1 MIFYPRSSGCRVLIS
16 SSNDI
21 FCHFESLLRKPCW
34 IVSQK
39 MTLNSSTMQPLKQPR
54 SFGYNS
60 SRIGSFYS
68 TAAIKASLIILAL
81 ETALG
86 FFANAVLFMRLRK
99 YRRNKTVYQILLQ
112 NLCLIGTFSSL
123 IGMPSLFTT
132 IFVSFVEWTRVPA
145 AVCRARYF
153 SLTFSFITDSI
164 NICLLSLDRYD
175 SICRPFRRTITK
187 ENLKRYLAIIWVVPF
202 LVGLLHLVIKIDST
216 SCVLISNAEGPYS
229 EPMIVLLTVLFV
241 LTCSFV
247 VYTNWSSLK
256 SMRHLAKRLNTSSES
271 RTRSE
276 KQMILLTVKIVAT
289 YMVSVAPTP
298 LWSLALRV
306 GGIKNCLFCNDMRIY
321 LQLLLFVMYVA
332 NPFIFM
338 GSTWK
343 KKITLKRKIDVPE
356 NQISRGQNRKLV
368 ARGNGPFLVI
378 SRQSPADST
387 SFGGFYA
394 SRKSR
399 RQRVA
404 PSSKENKRNN
414 IKMIPCGTE
423 YANQGTQ
430 TLNFETL
437 TVSGN
442 RKPSD
447 TTPNAVPIILLNKFV
462 VN

>member
-1 MIFYPRSSGCRVLIS
+1 MSLIS

-21 FCHFESLLRKPCW
+21 FCHFERLFSKSCW
-34 IVSQK
+34 IVHQK
-39 MTLNSSTMQPLKQPR
+39 VTLNSATMQPLRQPR
-54 SFGYNS
+54 SFQYNS
-60 SRIGSFYS
+60 SQISSIYS
-68 TAAIKASLIILAL
+68 TVAIKSSLIILVL
-81 ETALG
+81 EMALG
-86 FFANAVLFMRLRK
+86 FFANAVLFARLRK
-99 YRRNKTVYQILLQ
+99 SRRNKTVYRILLQ

-123 IGMPSLFTT
+123 IGMPSLFAT
-132 IFVSFVEWTRVPA
+132 IFLSFVEWTRVPA

-153 SLTFSFITDSI
+153 SLTFFFTTDSI

-175 SICRPFRRTITK
+175 SICRPFRRRITK

-202 LVGLLHLVIKIDST
+202 LVGLLHLVIKIDSKN
-216 SCVLISNAEGPYS
+216 CVLISSADGPYS
-229 EPMIVLLTVLFV
+229 EPMIVLLTVIFV

-256 SMRHLAKRLNTSSES
+256 SMRNLAKRLNSSSES

-276 KQMILLTVKIVAT
+276 KQMIVLTVKIVAT

-298 LWSLALRV
+298 LWTLALRV

-343 KKITLKRKIDVPE
+343 KKITLKRKMDVPE
-356 NQISRGQNRKLV
+356 NQISRGQNCKLV

-378 SRQSPADST
+378 PRHGPADST
-387 SFGGFYA
+387 SFGGFCV

-399 RQRVA
+399 SQRVA
-404 PSSKENKRNN
+404 PSSKENKRDNAE
-414 IKMIPCGTE
+414 MVPCGTE
-423 YANQGTQ
+423 YVNQGTQ

-437 TVSGN
+437 TVSGS
-442 RKPSD
+442 RKPND
-447 TTPNAVPIILLNKFV
+447 TTPNAVPIILLDRFV
-462 VN
+462 IN